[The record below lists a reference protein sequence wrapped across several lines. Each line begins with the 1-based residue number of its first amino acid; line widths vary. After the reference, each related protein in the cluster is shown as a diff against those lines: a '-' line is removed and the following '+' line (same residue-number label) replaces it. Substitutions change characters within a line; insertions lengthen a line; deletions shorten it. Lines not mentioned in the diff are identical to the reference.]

1 MKEFGSEFN
10 IGVLP
15 NDYFDNLYNSFSSS
29 HLLRSGREAIY
40 LAARSI
46 DKCSRS
52 NATVALLPAYCCW
65 SMEFPFSSAGYQI
78 EYYKLNADL
87 TIDKEFLD
95 YQISAHHP
103 SCILLVNYYGFT
115 PTKNIASHIKNNYP
129 TVYTIE
135 DFSQN
140 LFALEI
146 DNNIDIY
153 VASIRKSVGVPDGG
167 IILSNTPCT
176 EEIKEYDTHFVEHRL
191 QAEILKSQYQY
202 SNEQAS
208 KDKLRNLLSQ
218 SVDWLNNNF
227 APYKMSDI
235 SRNIINHLDIKTI
248 CFARQFNYS
257 HLFELLKGNHNIEII
272 FEPTA
277 DNKSPFA
284 MPILINERDKAQ
296 QTLAQAGVFAPLL
309 WPITNKAAHVC
320 PVSKRMT
327 ENMLA
332 LPIDQRYDYFD
343 IEEMGRRIN
352 QVM

>member
-10 IGVLP
+10 IGIIP
-15 NDYFDNLYNSFSSS
+15 NDYFDNLHNSFTNSL
-29 HLLRSGREAIY
+29 LLRSGREAIY
-40 LAARSI
+40 IAVRSI
-46 DKCSRS
+46 DKYAGK
-52 NATVALLPAYCCW
+52 NGAVALLPAYCCW

-87 TIDKEFLD
+87 TIDEDFLD
-95 YQISAHHP
+95 YQISVHNP
-103 SCILLVNYYGFT
+103 SCVLLVNYYGFT

-129 TVYTIE
+129 TIYTIE

-167 IILSNTPCT
+167 IILSNIPYSEKL
-176 EEIKEYDTHFVEHRL
+176 EEHDTHFVEHRL

-202 SNEQAS
+202 SNELAT
-208 KDKLRNLLSQ
+208 KHKLRNLLSQ

-227 APYKMSDI
+227 ATYKMSDI
-235 SRNIINHLDIKTI
+235 SQNIMRHLDIKTI
-248 CFARQFNYS
+248 SFARQFNYS
-257 HLFELLKGNHNIEII
+257 HLYDSLKENHNIEII
-272 FEPTA
+272 FQPTA
-277 DNKSPFA
+277 NNKSPFA

-309 WPITNKAAHVC
+309 WPITNKAAQVC
-320 PVSKRMT
+320 PTSKRMT

-352 QVM
+352 QVL